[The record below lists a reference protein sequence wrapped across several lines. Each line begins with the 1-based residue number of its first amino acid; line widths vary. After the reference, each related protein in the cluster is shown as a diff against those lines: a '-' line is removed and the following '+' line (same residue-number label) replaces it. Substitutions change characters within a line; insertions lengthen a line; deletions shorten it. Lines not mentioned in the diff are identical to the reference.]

1 MKDIYYS
8 TKERLKII
16 RWRAR
21 RAVVA
26 FRYDRK
32 ILNAMPIVLGNAIP
46 KSGSHLIIQILEG
59 LTKLGPFVD
68 TGFPPVNRW
77 EDNRK
82 LPPDAVLANIN
93 RMRPGDVGYGYI
105 HCREPFVQALTADGR
120 ATIFVYR
127 DPRDMVVSA
136 VKYATGMNL
145 EHGMHEYFTK
155 RLKTDEERINV
166 VIQGKQDEPGLEYSD
181 IRTRYEK
188 YIGWLEQPPVLCLCF
203 EDLILNR
210 DEALG
215 QILDYLSTRGFTPK
229 VSRLEAISLLN
240 QSINPKKSGTFR
252 KGQPGG
258 WKVNFTPENIIRF
271 KQVAGDLLVRLG
283 YEKDENW

>member
-1 MKDIYYS
+1 MKDFYYS
-8 TKERLKII
+8 LKERLKII
-16 RWRAR
+16 RWHVR
-21 RAVVA
+21 RAVA
-26 FRYDRK
+26 ALRYNRQT
-32 ILNAMPIVLGNAIP
+32 LNDMPILLGNAIP

-93 RMRPGDVGYGYI
+93 RMRSGDISYGYV
-105 HCREPFVQALTADGR
+105 HCKEPFIEVLTADER

-136 VKYATGMNL
+136 VKYATDMNL
-145 EHGMHEYFTK
+145 EHGMHEYFSK
-155 RLKTDEERINV
+155 HLKTDEERINV
-166 VIQGKQDEPGLEYSD
+166 VIQGKQDEPSLEYSD
-181 IRTRYEK
+181 ISTRYEN
-188 YIGWLEQPPVLCLCF
+188 YLGWLDQPSVLCLRF

-210 DEALG
+210 EETLG
-215 QILDYLSTRGFTPK
+215 QILDYLSTRGFTLK
-229 VSRLEAISLLN
+229 VSRAEAVSILIQSL
-240 QSINPKKSGTFR
+240 NPKRSGTFR

-258 WKVNFTPENIIRF
+258 WKENFTPENVKNF
-271 KQVAGDLLVRLG
+271 KQVTGDLLVRLG
-283 YEKDENW
+283 YEKDDNW